1 MGRKRLHL
9 GNVTERRGN
18 ITMHPTNLT
27 QCEFKR
33 DRRITAV
40 VPGNQASRS
49 RRIIQKEKGF
59 WSALPV
65 IYELSILLTEKLIE

>member
-1 MGRKRLHL
+1 MGRKRLRS
-9 GNVTERRGN
+9 GMSPSEGGN

-65 IYELSILLTEKLIE
+65 IFELSILLTEKLIE